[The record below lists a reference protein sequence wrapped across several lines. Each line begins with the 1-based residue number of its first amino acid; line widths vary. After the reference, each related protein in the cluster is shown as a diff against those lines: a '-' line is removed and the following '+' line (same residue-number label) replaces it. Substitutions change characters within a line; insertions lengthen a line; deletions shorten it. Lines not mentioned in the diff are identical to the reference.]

1 MLIKTSISFLCLNL
15 LCALPYKDIE
25 ADCIKYKVKIPVDQT
40 FKESIDWY
48 TEGVFYEFIF
58 PDTSGVYIHYGS
70 NVKRPFHGNV
80 TEGDTIQI
88 DNLDVVKYQGI
99 DDETHYIE
107 YYYLESEISIVALY
121 YSKLAYAPK
130 TMGKAIILEK

>member
-1 MLIKTSISFLCLNL
+1 MNLPCTFL
-15 LCALPYKDIE
+15 YKDIE
-25 ADCIKYKVKIPVDQT
+25 ADCIKYKVNISVDQT

-48 TEGVFYEFIF
+48 KEGVFYEFVF

-80 TEGDTIQI
+80 MEGDTIQL
-88 DNLDVVKYQGI
+88 DNLDVVEYQGI
-99 DDETHYIE
+99 DDKTRYIE

-121 YSKLAYAPK
+121 YSELAYAPK
-130 TMGKAIILEK
+130 IMGKAIILEK